1 MLLKWEMKM
10 GKVAHLGTGQDT
22 VALQFA
28 RKVKDDTRR
37 AILRRYAPVIVLV
50 AMTIFSMI
58 FVHGFMTWDNLVN
71 LMYQMAL
78 PLILATGLTFVLLIG
93 GIDLSLEGVMGFSGS
108 VFVLLIPNSLNDNN
122 FGVFSIIIILLLG
135 IFMGFL
141 NGIIHVKL
149 RIPSFMVTYA
159 MGVIVRGL
167 GILSYNSVPASI
179 RSEGIIAFSRG
190 SVFGIPNITLVAFGI
205 FFVGCIILNYTAFGR
220 AVYAIGDNEVSART
234 AGINIDK
241 VKILIFTLCAGM
253 VSIAGI
259 LGAVRLKIGLVGI
272 GDNMLFPTIAAVTVG
287 GITPGIGGM
296 FQTFIGVMIYT
307 ELINYLTLMG
317 VDAFYKQAI
326 QGVII
331 LIAVAL
337 SATRNR
343 KAIVK

>member
-1 MLLKWEMKM
+1 MDKATYSGIE
-10 GKVAHLGTGQDT
+10 QDT
-22 VALQFA
+22 VALQFV
-28 RKVKDDTRR
+28 RKVKDDARR
-37 AILRRYAPVIVLV
+37 TIIRRYAPVIVLAV
-50 AMTIFSMI
+50 MTVFSMI
-58 FVHGFMTWDNLVN
+58 FVRGFMSWDNLIN

-108 VFVLLIPNSLNDNN
+108 VFVLLVLNSSNGNN
-122 FGVFSIIIILLLG
+122 FGLFSVIIILLFG

-141 NGIIHVKL
+141 NGLVHVKL
-149 RIPSFMVTYA
+149 HIPSFMVTYA
-159 MGVIVRGL
+159 VGVIVRGF
-167 GILSYNSVPASI
+167 GILSYNSIPASI
-179 RSEGIIAFSRG
+179 RSDAIIVFSRG
-190 SVFGIPNITLVAFGI
+190 SVLGIPNITLVAFAV
-205 FFVGCIILNYTAFGR
+205 FFIGCIILNYTAFGR

-234 AGINIDK
+234 AGININR
-241 VKILIFTLCAGM
+241 VKILIFMLCSGM

-317 VDAFYKQAI
+317 VDASYKQAI

-331 LIAVAL
+331 LIAVAF
-337 SATRNR
+337 SAVRNR
-343 KAIVK
+343 KVIVK

>member
-1 MLLKWEMKM
+1 VENKM
-10 GKVAHLGTGQDT
+10 GKAADLGMEHDT
-22 VALQFA
+22 VAVQFV
-28 RKVKDDTRR
+28 RKIRDDARR
-37 AILRRYAPVIVLV
+37 AIVRRYAPVIVLAV
-50 AMTIFSMI
+50 MTVFSMI
-58 FVHGFMTWDNLVN
+58 FVHGFMTWDNLTN

-108 VFVLLIPNSLNDNN
+108 VFVLLIPNSTNGNN
-122 FGVFSIIIILLLG
+122 FGSFSVMVILLFG
-135 IFMGFL
+135 ILMGFI

-159 MGVIVRGL
+159 VGVIVRGF
-167 GILSYNSVPASI
+167 GILSYNSIPASI
-179 RSEGIIAFSRG
+179 RSETIIAFSRG
-190 SVFGIPNITLVAFGI
+190 SVFGIPNITLVAFAV
-205 FFVGCIILNYTAFGR
+205 FFTGCIILNYTAFGR
-220 AVYAIGDNEVSART
+220 AVYAIGDNEASART
-234 AGINIDK
+234 AGININR
-241 VKILIFTLCAGM
+241 VKILIFVLCAGM
-253 VSIAGI
+253 VSIAGV

-296 FQTFIGVMIYT
+296 FQTFIGVLIYT

-317 VDAFYKQAI
+317 VDASYKQAI

-343 KAIVK
+343 KIIVK